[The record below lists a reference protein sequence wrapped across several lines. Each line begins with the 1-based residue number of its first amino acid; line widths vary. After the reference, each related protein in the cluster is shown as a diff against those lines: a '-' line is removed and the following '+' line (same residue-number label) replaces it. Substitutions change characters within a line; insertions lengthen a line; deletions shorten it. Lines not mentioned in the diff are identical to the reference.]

1 MKKIYS
7 LFEQYGNVD
16 AGDLS
21 SNQKKEMYSLLKTMS
36 PEELTTVEEHKMY
49 VQILKKLRQSSM
61 DEMQLLGKK
70 FVATLESPLAVGEDG
85 DYSHN
90 QRVNYE

>member
-21 SNQKKEMYSLLKTMS
+21 SNQKKEMYS
-36 PEELTTVEEHKMY
+36 
-49 VQILKKLRQSSM
+49 
-61 DEMQLLGKK
+61 
-70 FVATLESPLAVGEDG
+70 
-85 DYSHN
+85 DYSGQLAHALKRV
-90 QRVNYE
+90 QRMGSAV

>member
-36 PEELTTVEEHKMY
+36 PEELTTVE
-49 VQILKKLRQSSM
+49 V
-61 DEMQLLGKK
+61 
-70 FVATLESPLAVGEDG
+70 
-85 DYSHN
+85 
-90 QRVNYE
+90 